1 MRNVKAYLLADLF
14 LMAAALTLLPM
25 AAAALNMFHFRDKEE
40 ARRFLGFWIV
50 VEVTLALALA
60 LALFFDDFI

>member
-1 MRNVKAYLLADLF
+1 MRSVKAYQLADLF

-25 AAAALNMFHFRDKEE
+25 AALNMVHFRDKEE

>member
-1 MRNVKAYLLADLF
+1 MRSVKAYQLADLF
-14 LMAAALTLLPM
+14 LMTAALILLPM
-25 AAAALNMFHFRDKEE
+25 AALNMFHFRDKEE
-40 ARRFLGFWIV
+40 AQRFLGFWIV

>member
-1 MRNVKAYLLADLF
+1 MRSVKAYQLADLF

-25 AAAALNMFHFRDKEE
+25 AALNMFHFRDKEE

>member
-1 MRNVKAYLLADLF
+1 MRNDKAYLLAVLF

-25 AAAALNMFHFRDKEE
+25 AALNMFHFRDKEE

>member
-14 LMAAALTLLPM
+14 LMAAAMILLPM
-25 AAAALNMFHFRDKEE
+25 AALNVFHFRDKEE
-40 ARRFLGFWIV
+40 ARRFRGFWIV